1 MMYSCSQI
9 YSICLNFILYLFG
22 QVWLGTEEIVSD
34 IEATEY
40 NSTKCTAN
48 KRDK

>member
-1 MMYSCSQI
+1 MMYSCFHI
-9 YSICLNFILYLFG
+9 YGICFNFILYLFG
-22 QVWLGTEEIVSD
+22 QVWLETQEIVSD

-48 KRDK
+48 KRDT